1 MENNIIH
8 NQDNIKDNKMYDE
21 NSMEVESEI
30 SSTEM
35 TFMDKQITATEM
47 QLQYVIDG
55 AVNIS
60 CFMFSC

>member
-1 MENNIIH
+1 
-8 NQDNIKDNKMYDE
+8 MYDE

-35 TFMDKQITATEM
+35 TFMDKQLTATEM
-47 QLQYVIDG
+47 QLQYVIGG
-55 AVNIS
+55 AVDIS